1 VRVGRILAA
10 YEQIV
15 ARAHTHDIKVIG
27 ATIQPFV
34 RSSYYHPGPS
44 SESDRKAV
52 NEWIRT
58 PGHFD
63 AVIDFDKI
71 TRDSEQS

>member
-1 VRVGRILAA
+1 M
-10 YEQIV
+10 
-15 ARAHTHDIKVIG
+15 
-27 ATIQPFV
+27 PFV
-34 RSSYYHPGPS
+34 GSNYYHLSPTS
-44 SESDRKAV
+44 KADPQAL

-71 TRDSEQS
+71 TRDPQLPERLLPAFDSGDHLHP